1 MKTKRTKSSYSTFSI
16 YDHMGLRPWM
26 YAGLVLLLAVL
37 AACGSAPQR
46 QHKGMVQPGVDYH
59 SFANP
64 DEVRVRHIDLDLKA
78 DFDNKTIGGTV
89 TLTIDRLKPEASTL
103 ILDSRNLQVENVEW
117 FAGANEEVAKPLEWH
132 WGKTDPLLGTALKIS
147 LPENSPAGEEKIRIS
162 YHSDPQATGLQWLD
176 KQQTASQTAP
186 FVFSQNEAIHGRS
199 WIPLQDTPQVR
210 QTYHAKIRVPAGM
223 KAVMS
228 AKTVS
233 GDRQQGLY
241 EFDMP
246 QAIPSYLIALAAG
259 DLKARKIGPR
269 SRVFAEKPYLKA
281 AAEEFSDMEA
291 MIQAGEKLYGPY
303 QWGEYN
309 LLILPPSFPFGGMEN
324 PRVSFITPTVLAGD
338 KSLVSLIAHELAH
351 SWSGN
356 LVTNA
361 TWRDL
366 WLNEGFTT
374 YFESRITEQ
383 VYGKEIAAMERV
395 LQWQSLE
402 KELQELPPEA
412 QLLAVDLRGHDPD
425 DAFSD
430 VPYVKGRFFLDRLE
444 QAYGRSAF
452 DVFLRKWFD
461 QHAFESVTTEGFVEF
476 VQQNLL
482 GTQPPHRT
490 GISMNEVRRWVY
502 QPGMPHTFVKPT
514 SKKLHEVDQWRDSF
528 TKYNLPAEKLPGKA
542 WSTQE
547 WLYFLNNLPDAI
559 GQEQLARLD
568 KVWRLTQSHN
578 SEIAHSWL
586 LLAIKNHYP
595 AVTERLQDYLQHIGR
610 RKLVVPLYEAMLKDP
625 QWRQQALDIYQKAR
639 PGYHHLT
646 RMTVENLIKK
656 TAQATDTGK

>member
-1 MKTKRTKSSYSTFSI
+1 MAKNHRISALI
-16 YDHMGLRPWM
+16 LRDRMWPRAWLR
-26 YAGLVLLLAVL
+26 ATLVLTVL
-37 AACGSAPQR
+37 MLGACGSSPLR
-46 QHKGMVQPGVDYH
+46 QPTGTAQPGVDYH

-64 DEVRVRHIDLDLKA
+64 DEVRVKHIDLDLKA
-78 DFDNKTIGGTV
+78 DFDSKTIGGTA
-89 TLTIDRLKPEASTL
+89 TLTVTREKPGANTL
-103 ILDSRNLQVENVEW
+103 ILDSRDLTVERVEW
-117 FAGANEEVAKPLEWH
+117 LSGQNNEAATALEWR
-132 WGKTDPLLGTALKIS
+132 WGKPDPVLGTALEIK
-147 LPENSPAGEEKIRIS
+147 LPEASGKGEEKVRIT
-162 YHSDPQATGLQWLD
+162 YHSNPQATGLQWLD

-186 FVFSQNEAIHGRS
+186 FLFSQNEAIHGRS

-210 QTYHAKIRVPAGM
+210 QTYHAKVSVPAGM

-228 AKTVS
+228 AKTVAR
-233 GDRQQGLY
+233 DRQQGKF

-269 SRVFAEKPYLKA
+269 SRVFAEKPYVKA
-281 AAEEFSDMEA
+281 AAREFSDIES
-291 MIQAGEKLYGPY
+291 MIQAGEKLSGPY
-303 QWGEYN
+303 QWKEYN
-309 LLILPPSFPFGGMEN
+309 LLVLPPSFPFGGMEN

-374 YFESRITEQ
+374 YFESRITEK
-383 VYGKEIAAMERV
+383 VYGPDIAAMERV
-395 LQWQSLE
+395 LQWQALE
-402 KELQELPPEA
+402 KELKQLPPEA
-412 QLLAVDLRGHDPD
+412 QVLALDLRGHDPD
-425 DAFSD
+425 DAFTD

-452 DVFLRKWFD
+452 DIFLRKWFD
-461 QHAFESVTTEGFVEF
+461 QHAFESVTTEDFVEF
-476 VQQNLL
+476 VQNNLL

-490 GISMNEVRRWVY
+490 GISMNEVRRWIY
-502 QPGMPHTFVKPT
+502 QPGMPRTFVKPA
-514 SKKLHEVDQWRDSF
+514 SKKLYEVDEWRNSF
-528 TKYNLPAEKLPGKA
+528 VKFNLAAEKLPGKE

-559 GQEQLARLD
+559 GQEQMAKLD
-568 KVWRLTQSHN
+568 KVWRLTQSQN

-586 LLAIKNHYP
+586 LLAIK
-595 AVTERLQDYLQHIGR
+595 RLRDYLQHIGR

-625 QWRQQALDIYQKAR
+625 QWRPQALDIYRKAR

-656 TAQATDTGK
+656 TAQGPDQGK